1 MRNGKKKSRGDIYIS
16 WEYPLLS
23 ITFRVLRGGWWHEWL
38 LQRRWYHLYWRL
50 SCHHVK
56 KSRWW
61 KNFILAQG
69 LAKLRFAC
77 MTAGPNGS
85 LSCNLSLC
93 APVTIDVSACPSSI
107 FIRVAAAAEKHDFAS
122 RSPPVGIVRNG
133 RRCVRTTHAFVVL
146 LSNSVHGMSEP
157 GLG

>member
-1 MRNGKKKSRGDIYIS
+1 M
-16 WEYPLLS
+16 
-23 ITFRVLRGGWWHEWL
+23 
-38 LQRRWYHLYWRL
+38 
-50 SCHHVK
+50 
-56 KSRWW
+56 

-133 RRCVRTTHAFVVL
+133 IAEGVCARHAFVVL

>member
-1 MRNGKKKSRGDIYIS
+1 M
-16 WEYPLLS
+16 L
-23 ITFRVLRGGWWHEWL
+23 T
-38 LQRRWYHLYWRL
+38 
-50 SCHHVK
+50 
-56 KSRWW
+56 

-122 RSPPVGIVRNG
+122 RSPRSCWHCAQWHSRG
-133 RRCVRTTHAFVVL
+133 CVRARHAFVVL

-157 GLG
+157 GLAYMTVQKQIMRYFLEIHHGLSTFRPAMNEKLGCCNPQS

>member
-38 LQRRWYHLYWRL
+38 LQRRWYNL
-50 SCHHVK
+50 SETWLPPCK
-56 KSRWW
+56 KVVLM
-61 KNFILAQG
+61 KNLILAQG
-69 LAKLRFAC
+69 SAKLRFAC

-107 FIRVAAAAEKHDFAS
+107 FIRVAAAEKHDFAS
-122 RSPPVGIVRNG
+122 RSPRSCWHCAQWHS
-133 RRCVRTTHAFVVL
+133 RRCVRAACIRGFVVQ
-146 LSNSVHGMSEP
+146 
-157 GLG
+157 LGSRNV

>member
-23 ITFRVLRGGWWHEWL
+23 ITFRVLRSGWWHKRL
-38 LQRRWYHLYWRL
+38 LQRRWYNLL
-50 SCHHVK
+50 ETLLPQCSKIVLM
-56 KSRWW
+56 

-85 LSCNLSLC
+85 LSCNLSFC

-122 RSPPVGIVRNG
+122 RSPRSCWHCAQWHSRGCARAACIRG
-133 RRCVRTTHAFVVL
+133 FVVQ
-146 LSNSVHGMSEP
+146 
-157 GLG
+157 LGSRNV